1 MDQPRLSQ
9 ARFGNDRYDL
19 TATEFR
25 APERGGELRKLS
37 GASNKPV
44 QPVDRGS
51 NFPGRPRCGGKEL
64 EGFDRLGNAPDGN
77 RPASGEIDA
86 SATQPRSPAGEQH
99 SAWRGLLLHAPRQM
113 RSNSGS
119 IVVRGVAAGGK
130 YHNVAAVEIGRAHV

>member
-37 GASNKPV
+37 GASDKPV

-77 RPASGEIDA
+77 RPASGENDV
-86 SATQPRSPAGEQH
+86 SARPPRRPARERNK
-99 SAWRGLLLHAPRQM
+99 ARGGP
-113 RSNSGS
+113 
-119 IVVRGVAAGGK
+119 VV
-130 YHNVAAVEIGRAHV
+130 